1 MSGHFACGRKVVP
14 RTYNAPMRTTS
25 FGFSPAAAALS
36 ALFALAA
43 TGFGAAVHAQQPA
56 TADAVDAAAPRL
68 DGSLDQ
74 QPGTDKKI
82 ERIRIED
89 EGVRID
95 ELRYGGETQNITVAP
110 KFGAPEYQ
118 VVPRDAARQR
128 LDTGRDNSGIGT
140 SGQRV
145 WKVFGF

>member
-1 MSGHFACGRKVVP
+1 
-14 RTYNAPMRTTS
+14 MRTTLP
-25 FGFSPAAAALS
+25 FAAT
-36 ALFALAA
+36 ALFALVLVSVNPLAA
-43 TGFGAAVHAQQPA
+43 AQQPLP
-56 TADAVDAAAPRL
+56 ADAAVPDAAAPAP
-68 DGSLDQ
+68 Q
-74 QPGTDKKI
+74 ATEKKI

-89 EGVRID
+89 DATRID
-95 ELRYGGETQNITVAP
+95 ELRYGGETQSITVQP

-128 LDTGRDNSGIGT
+128 LEVGRDNSGIGT

>member
-1 MSGHFACGRKVVP
+1 MRITLPFAA
-14 RTYNAPMRTTS
+14 T
-25 FGFSPAAAALS
+25 ALL
-36 ALFALAA
+36 AFALALASPLA
-43 TGFGAAVHAQQPA
+43 TAQQPLPA
-56 TADAVDAAAPRL
+56 DAAAPDAAAL
-68 DGSLDQ
+68 TPQ
-74 QPGTDKKI
+74 ATEKKI

-89 EGVRID
+89 DATRID
-95 ELRYGGETQNITVAP
+95 ELRYGGETQSITVSP

-128 LDTGRDNSGIGT
+128 LEVGRDNSGIGT